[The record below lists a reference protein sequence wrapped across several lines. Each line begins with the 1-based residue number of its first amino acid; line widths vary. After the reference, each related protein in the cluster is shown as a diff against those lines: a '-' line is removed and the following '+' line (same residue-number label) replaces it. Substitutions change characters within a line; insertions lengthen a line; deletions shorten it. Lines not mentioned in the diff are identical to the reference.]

1 MKIFIDLSYTTHLG
15 EPTFLAKVLT
25 TKGWGVMTAKDILSV
40 WNGLK
45 PYCRQED
52 KLFITA
58 EDGGYGLCNCA
69 RADGFRASAI
79 VSDTLRSVLIHKNR
93 P

>member
-15 EPTFLAKVLT
+15 EPLFLAKVFT

-40 WNGLK
+40 WRELK

-58 EDGGYGLCNCA
+58 EGTGWDLCNYA
-69 RADGFRASAI
+69 RDDGFRASTI
-79 VSDTLRSVLIHKNR
+79 VCDTLRSVLTHKNR